1 MQDLPPQTV
10 SEWHERMYPQMGY
23 VVVRNIRPEDAAAA
37 AREAMAMTAQPLYGE
52 YVKAGEGDVVFKPS
66 DRFGGW

>member
-1 MQDLPPQTV
+1 
-10 SEWHERMYPQMGY
+10 MYPQMGY